1 MFPQSGPAMKQ
12 LFSSKFSSVNLVH
25 VDPACLLYGH
35 DMFVKLSELS
45 GHAHAHNHTFL
56 NFPRSLYREDICSVT
71 MTECGARC
79 EKAKVMITRTR
90 VDDRQVIREKPPVFN
105 KSKPEPSAAW
115 RKICGRLNAMFVH
128 YLVHK
133 DVNYGKFDA
142 IS

>member
-1 MFPQSGPAMKQ
+1 MEAHGA
-12 LFSSKFSSVNLVH
+12 LVH
-25 VDPACLLYGH
+25 VDPACLPTIRSRYLRQ
-35 DMFVKLSELS
+35 VISLT
-45 GHAHAHNHTFL
+45 HAHKHTFL
-56 NFPRSLYREDICSVT
+56 NFPRSLYREDICCDT
-71 MTECGARC
+71 MTESGARR
-79 EKAKVMITRTR
+79 EKAKVMITCTR

-105 KSKPEPSAAW
+105 KSKPEPVAAAW